1 MSAATLLPHV
11 QCLGISKRYGSHLV
25 LDSVYAS
32 VGKGQ
37 FLTILGPSGCGK
49 TTLLRIIAGLEDP
62 CSGIV
67 RIGGQDVSRLSPAKR
82 GVGIVFQ
89 SYALFPN
96 LTAWENVAYALRH
109 SLKRPKFFNARVD
122 DLLNLVGLT
131 NYSGHYPAQLSGG
144 QQQRVALARA
154 LALSP
159 QLLLLDEPLSA
170 LDAKVRVHLRAEIKK
185 LVAEMGI
192 TGIMVTHD
200 QEEALSMSD
209 LIAVMNKGKIVQC
222 ASPAE
227 LYENPKDDF
236 VASFIG
242 SMNFIKE
249 ADRKER
255 GVFKTELCEHTPLH
269 SYKDDLPL
277 QIAPLLG
284 IRPEH
289 IQLTERSQTNVNC
302 FRAKLT
308 GLEYRGSYFR
318 VGLELNAG
326 LKNISLAAD
335 WSAPLVLEKGLQIST
350 PVSIRLPP
358 EHLHAFE
365 KRDS

>member
-1 MSAATLLPHV
+1 MSDAISKPHD
-11 QCLGISKRYGSHLV
+11 QCLNISKKYGAHLV
-25 LDSVYAS
+25 LDGVHAS
-32 VGKGQ
+32 VGKGR

-49 TTLLRIIAGLEDP
+49 TTLLRIIAGLEEPDA
-62 CSGIV
+62 GLV
-67 RIGGQDVSRLSPAKR
+67 RINGQNVTMLSPAKR

-96 LTAWENVAYALRH
+96 LTARENVAYALKH
-109 SLKRPKFFNARVD
+109 SLKRPKFFGARVD
-122 DLLNLVGLT
+122 DLLNLVGLGSHT
-131 NYSGHYPAQLSGG
+131 DHYPAQLSGG

-170 LDAKVRVHLRAEIKK
+170 LDAKVRVHLRGEIKK
-185 LVAEMGI
+185 LVNEMGI

-209 LIAVMNKGKIVQC
+209 LVAVMNKGRIIQC

-227 LYENPKDDF
+227 LYEKPKDGF

-242 SMNFIKE
+242 SMNFISE
-249 ADRKER
+249 AARKER
-255 GVFKTELCEHTPLH
+255 GVFATELCAQSSLFSHNDH
-269 SYKDDLPL
+269 LPL
-277 QIAPLLG
+277 NAPPLLG

-289 IQLTERSQTNVNC
+289 IELMDRANVNGNC
-302 FRAKLT
+302 FRARLT
-308 GLEYRGSYFR
+308 GLEYRGSYYR
-318 VGLELNAG
+318 VGLELSTG

-335 WSAPLVLEKGLQIST
+335 WSAPLVLEKDLRVSS
-350 PVSIRLPP
+350 PVDIRLPP
-358 EHLHAFE
+358 EHLHAFD
-365 KRDS
+365 KRDQ